1 VYAWHEPDRL
11 IISSR
16 MRETCALGAG
26 AAVLAAAALSGQAL
40 RVELSDPPAAIEA
53 GAIWQASVELE
64 RGGVPVADARPLV
77 ILSDG
82 GAVRLY
88 YPGTAEPD
96 GRYSVKIL
104 MPEGR
109 WTYEVRVGKKTY
121 DRGSVHAKPALD
133 PSS

>member
-1 VYAWHEPDRL
+1 
-11 IISSR
+11 
-16 MRETCALGAG
+16 MRETLALCAG
-26 AAVLAAAALSGQAL
+26 AVLLVAATVTGPALQ
-40 RVELSDPPAAIEA
+40 VELSDPPAAIEA

-64 RGGVPVADARPLV
+64 RGGAPVADARPLLV
-77 ILSDG
+77 LSDG

-88 YPGTAEPD
+88 YPGTAEAP

-109 WTYEVRVGKKTY
+109 WTYEVRVGGKTY
-121 DRGSVHAKPALD
+121 DGGSVHAKPALD